1 MAAERDNS
9 DPGAPEQA
17 FLSQLLA
24 SQKRAVESVAVAA
37 QSIERAAQAIGAK
50 LGAGG
55 RLVYIGAGSSG
66 LIALQ
71 DGAELP
77 GTFGLDPRR
86 ILYVIAGGLESIADI
101 DAEAE
106 DDRAAAVADVKA
118 LGAMSGDVAI
128 AVSAS
133 GSTPYTLSAAE
144 AARQAGALLVSIAN
158 RAGAPLLALA
168 DHPILLES
176 GPEALHGSTR
186 LAAGTAQ
193 KCALG
198 MLSTLANAGL
208 GHVYRG
214 HMVNLRPENDKLRKR
229 AVHIVASVAG
239 VDEELASA
247 SLGRARGDVKC
258 AIVLASADVE
268 PERASAMIAQAGGH
282 VGAALTRL
290 RAKASNF

>member
-1 MAAERDNS
+1 MAAAPEKS
-9 DPGAPEQA
+9 DPAAPEPA
-17 FLSQLLA
+17 FLAVLLA
-24 SQKRAVESVAVAA
+24 SQKRAVEAVAA
-37 QSIERAAQAIGAK
+37 AASAIELAAQAIGARV
-50 LGAGG
+50 GAGG

-66 LIALQ
+66 LIAVQ

-77 GTFGLDPRR
+77 GTFGLDPQR
-86 ILYVIAGGLESIADI
+86 IVYVIAGGLETIAHI

-106 DDRAAAVADVKA
+106 DDRAAAVAAVKA
-118 LGAMSGDVAI
+118 LGPMGGDIAI

-144 AARQAGALLVSIAN
+144 AARQAGALLVCIAN
-158 RAGAPLLALA
+158 RAGSPLLELA
-168 DHPILLES
+168 DHPVLLES

-239 VDEELASA
+239 VDEQLASV
-247 SLGRARGDVKC
+247 SLVRADGDVKC
-258 AIVLASADVE
+258 AIVLASGDVE
-268 PERASAMIAQAGGH
+268 PDRASAMIAQAGGH
-282 VGAALTRL
+282 IGAALTRL
-290 RAKASNF
+290 RANASNF

>member
-1 MAAERDNS
+1 MAAGPEKS
-9 DPGAPEQA
+9 EIAAPEPA
-17 FLSQLLA
+17 FLSQLVA
-24 SQKRAVESVAVAA
+24 GQKRAVDSVATAA
-37 QSIERAAQAIGAK
+37 PAIERAAQAIGVK

-86 ILYVIAGGLESIADI
+86 IVYVIAGGLENIADI

-118 LGAMSGDVAI
+118 LGPMSGDIAI

-133 GSTPYTLSAAE
+133 GSTPYTLSA
-144 AARQAGALLVSIAN
+144 LLISIAN
-158 RAGAPLLALA
+158 RAASPLLELA

-247 SLGRARGDVKC
+247 SLGRANGDVKC
-258 AIVLASADVE
+258 AIVLASGDVE

-282 VGAALTRL
+282 LGAALARL
-290 RAKASNF
+290 GAKASNF

>member
-24 SQKRAVESVAVAA
+24 SQKRAIESVAVAA

-86 ILYVIAGGLESIADI
+86 IVYVIAGGLESIADI

-106 DDRAAAVADVKA
+106 DDRDAAVADVKA
-118 LGAMSGDVAI
+118 LGAMGGDVAI

-158 RAGAPLLALA
+158 RGSAPLLALA

-198 MLSTLANAGL
+198 MLSTLANVGL

-247 SLGRARGDVKC
+247 SLGRAHGDVKC

-268 PERASAMIAQAGGH
+268 PDKASAMIAQAGGH

>member
-1 MAAERDNS
+1 MAAGPEKS
-9 DPGAPEQA
+9 EIAAPEPA
-17 FLSQLLA
+17 FLSQLVA
-24 SQKRAVESVAVAA
+24 GQKRAVDSVATAA
-37 QSIERAAQAIGAK
+37 PAIERAAQAIGVK

-86 ILYVIAGGLESIADI
+86 IVYVIAGGLENITDI

-118 LGAMSGDVAI
+118 LGPMSGDIAI

-133 GSTPYTLSAAE
+133 GSTPYTLSAAA
-144 AARQAGALLVSIAN
+144 AARHAGALLISIAN
-158 RAGAPLLALA
+158 RAASPLLELA

-247 SLGRARGDVKC
+247 SLGRANGDVKC
-258 AIVLASADVE
+258 AIVLASGDVE

-282 VGAALTRL
+282 LGAALARL
-290 RAKASNF
+290 GAKASNF

>member
-1 MAAERDNS
+1 MAAERDNN
-9 DPGAPEQA
+9 DPSAPEQA

-86 ILYVIAGGLESIADI
+86 IVYVIAGGVENIADI

-106 DDRAAAVADVKA
+106 DDRAAALADVKA
-118 LGAMSGDVAI
+118 LEAMGGDVAI

-133 GSTPYTLSAAE
+133 GSTPYTLAAAE
-144 AARQAGALLVSIAN
+144 AARRAGALLVSIAN

-176 GPEALHGSTR
+176 GPESLHGSTR

-198 MLSTLANAGL
+198 MLSTLANASL

-247 SLGRARGDVKC
+247 SLGRAKGDVKC
-258 AIVLASADVE
+258 AIVLASEDVE
-268 PERASAMIAQAGGH
+268 PDKASAMIAQAGGH
-282 VGAALTRL
+282 VGAALARL